1 MSELLLDRN
10 EDLGFEASERY
21 FDALA
26 DTTGGSFV
34 VGQTVEF
41 GDKDNERQIP
51 VTDLT
56 PGEQQL
62 NVHIRHQT

>member
-10 EDLGFEASERY
+10 EDLGFEASNRY

-34 VGQTVEF
+34 VGQAVEL
-41 GDKDNERQIP
+41 DHADHERQIH
-51 VTDLT
+51 VTNLT

-62 NVHIRHQT
+62 NVHVRHQT